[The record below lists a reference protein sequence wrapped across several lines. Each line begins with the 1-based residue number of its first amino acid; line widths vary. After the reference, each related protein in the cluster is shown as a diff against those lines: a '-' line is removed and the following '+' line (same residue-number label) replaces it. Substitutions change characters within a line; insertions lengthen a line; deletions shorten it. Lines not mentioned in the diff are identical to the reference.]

1 MVRPTTFRLRVLSP
15 RHSRVLLVE
24 RDHSMAEMYKLSLL
38 LRGFSVD
45 VARDGEEGIQ
55 RVLHGS
61 LPDAVVLDLG
71 LPRVDHQMPRKDGLD
86 MISALRS
93 LRLTQAVPVVVLS
106 NDPASFEDAIDRGAT
121 QCIANWRTT
130 PRDLAS
136 KLAHLL
142 GQFDGA

>member
-1 MVRPTTFRLRVLSP
+1 
-15 RHSRVLLVE
+15 
-24 RDHSMAEMYKLSLL
+24 MAEMYKLSLL

-55 RVLHGS
+55 RVMRGS

-71 LPRVDHQMPRKDGLD
+71 LPRVDHEVPRKDGLD

-106 NDPASFEDAIDRGAT
+106 NDPASFEEAMDRGAT
-121 QCIANWRTT
+121 ECIANWRTT
-130 PRDLAS
+130 PRDLAG
-136 KLAHLL
+136 KLVHLL
-142 GQFDGA
+142 GHLDGA